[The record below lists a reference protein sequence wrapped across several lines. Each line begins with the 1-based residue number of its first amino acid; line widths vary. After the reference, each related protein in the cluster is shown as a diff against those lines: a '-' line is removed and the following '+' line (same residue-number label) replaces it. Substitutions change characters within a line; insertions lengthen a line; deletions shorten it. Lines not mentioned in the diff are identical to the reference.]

1 MNWGRKRHM
10 ETKRKDGHKPKK
22 DREDIKKESGE
33 RERQTENIRRE
44 KKYS

>member
-22 DREDIKKESGE
+22 EKEDIKVV
-33 RERQTENIRRE
+33 RE
-44 KKYS
+44 KDKQRI